1 MSKSVKPARSYVSP
15 SRDRQRAATRTTIVV
30 AATTCFVNGGYAS
43 TTIPAIARAAG
54 VSTETIYAVFGARRG
69 TKRELLRAVIEMAVT
84 GGTDPTPV
92 ISDDWVERI
101 RAEPNQRRRLDL
113 LTGATRDVLRRAA
126 SIDEMVRAVATT
138 DSEIAQLRREL
149 ERRRRRDAQLVVE
162 LLAEVGPLRVPPNE
176 AADLVWA
183 LSRSSDLYS
192 ALTVDRRWS
201 DRRARAA
208 LADILARVL
217 LPDAVG
223 RAV

>member
-1 MSKSVKPARSYVSP
+1 MSKCVKPARSYVSP
-15 SRDRQRAATRTTIVV
+15 ARNRQRAATRTMIVA
-30 AATTCFVNGGYAS
+30 AATTCFVEGGYTS
-43 TTIPAIARAAG
+43 TTIPTIARAAG
-54 VSTETIYAVFGARRG
+54 VSTETIYSVFGARRG

-84 GGTDPTPV
+84 GGTDPSPV
-92 ISDDWVERI
+92 ITDDWVERI
-101 RAEPNQRRRLDL
+101 RTEPDQRRRLDL
-113 LTGATRDVLRRAA
+113 LTAATRDVLRRAA
-126 SIDEMVRAVATT
+126 SIDEMVRAVATA
-138 DSEIAQLRREL
+138 DPEIAQLRREL
-149 ERRRRRDAQLVVE
+149 ERRRLLDAQLVVR
-162 LLAEVGPLRVPPNE
+162 LLAEAGPLRVPPNE

-217 LPDAVG
+217 LPDTAC